1 MKLDKLIEEA
11 QLWRKQIAI
20 SVFCLLFI
28 IAFEV
33 FQQYFYVIYFDL
45 ASDTFQLSD
54 VFIGQMRG
62 WAIWLMVSIPFIL
75 YVKRK
80 PLNKHSLNAS
90 NFFSYFVGILFMIA
104 INVAFISIVHVI
116 MTDLDITK
124 SLFVETIVFYIF
136 QKGPIYFIAYI
147 MLLVLTHFFIYA
159 ETMELKV
166 QELAELKQTN
176 KTIYD
181 DLIKKSYKDSTFVI
195 NVKIGNRWKVVPLD
209 TITWIEADDYCVKL
223 HVDSGK
229 SYTIRTS
236 MKALENK
243 LSKDI
248 FVRVH
253 RKSIVNIVCVKEYS
267 LSENPQVV
275 LFNGV
280 TIPIAK
286 NRLKEVKLLLQPE
299 MRISS

>member
-1 MKLDKLIEEA
+1 MKTIKLIEEA
-11 QLWRKQIAI
+11 YLWRKQIAI

-28 IAFEV
+28 ITFEV
-33 FQQYFYVIYFDL
+33 FQQYFYVVYFDL
-45 ASDTFQLSD
+45 ASDKFQLSD

-75 YVKRK
+75 YVKQK
-80 PLNKHSLNAS
+80 PLNKHNLNAS
-90 NFFSYFVGILFMIA
+90 NFFSYFLGILFMIA
-104 INVAFISIVHVI
+104 INVAFISIVQVI
-116 MTDLDITK
+116 ISDLEMTK
-124 SLFVETIVFYIF
+124 SLFIETIVFYIF
-136 QKGPIYFIAYI
+136 QKGPIYFIAYT

-166 QELAELKQTN
+166 QELAELKRTN

-181 DLIKKSYKDSTFVI
+181 DLIKRSYKDSTFVI

-229 SYTIRTS
+229 AYTIRTS
-236 MKALENK
+236 MKELENK
-243 LSKDI
+243 LSKDLFI
-248 FVRVH
+248 RTH
-253 RKSIVNIVCVKEYS
+253 RKSIVNIACVKEYS
-267 LSENPQVV
+267 FAESPQIV
-275 LFNGV
+275 LYNGV
-280 TIPIAK
+280 SIPIAK
-286 NRLKEVKLLLQPE
+286 NRLKEVKLLLQPG